1 MILLEKKLEKF
12 YRFDRFT
19 RYEMGVYDQ
28 PAIVDYIL
36 AKTNASKLYY
46 IGYSQGTTSLLVMLS
61 ERPEYND
68 KIYAASL
75 MAPVGYIYDADSIY
89 KLGTIALPLLRV
101 TINTKI
107 IFEINLKILRVFFNF
122 SQWKVMNFYRE
133 IHF

>member
-1 MILLEKKLEKF
+1 
-12 YRFDRFT
+12 
-19 RYEMGVYDQ
+19 MGVYDQ

-75 MAPVGYIYDADSIY
+75 LAPVGYIHDADSIY
-89 KLGTIALPLLRV
+89 KLITSFALPLLRV
-101 TINTKI
+101 IIETKI
-107 IFEINLKILRVFFNF
+107 IFTKECSNGLLFTILAIGT
-122 SQWKVMNFYRE
+122 S
-133 IHF
+133 